1 MRILGFSKKW
11 PKLQQREFT
20 TFRYPRKD
28 AIKGRDWHLGETV
41 KIVYHPR
48 HEAEYLGVARIVGK
62 EPKQAQMIT
71 NEEAVADGFKDTT
84 VMMDFLDPPTGY
96 TVINKLTL
104 LWLTQPP
111 QLPGASG
118 AEQEVKGE

>member
-11 PKLQQREFT
+11 PKLQQDTFT

-28 AIKGRDWHLGETV
+28 APQGRDWHLGETV
-41 KIVYHPR
+41 KVVYHPR
-48 HEAEYLGVARIVGK
+48 HEAEYLGVARIIRK

-71 NEEAVADGFKDTT
+71 DEEAVADGFQEIGE
-84 VMMDFLDPPTGY
+84 MMDYLNPPRGY

-104 LWLTQPP
+104 QWITRADMP
-111 QLPGASG
+111 AS
-118 AEQEVKGE
+118 AALSEVTP